1 MSDPF
6 WDDLNKALPRAR
18 RGEPGWAHQR
28 GKVMSLLRGGA
39 RESRR
44 LTGLLAA
51 GALAAG
57 LFLVLHKKPAPAP
70 ELPPM
75 ASMPSDDLD
84 FLEMTPLLEHLDEL
98 QDAVDLDRA

>member
-28 GKVMSLLRGGA
+28 GKVLSLLRTGTRA
-39 RESRR
+39 SRP

-51 GALAAG
+51 GTLAAG
-57 LFLVLHKKPAPAP
+57 LFLVLHKKPAPTPDAA
-70 ELPPM
+70 PM

-98 QDAVDLDRA
+98 EDAVELDRA

>member
-28 GKVMSLLRGGA
+28 GKVLSLLRAGTRA
-39 RESRR
+39 SRP
-44 LTGLLAA
+44 LTGLIAA

-57 LFLVLHKKPAPAP
+57 LFLVLHKKPAPTP
-70 ELPPM
+70 EAPPM
-75 ASMPSDDLD
+75 ASMPSDDID

-98 QDAVDLDRA
+98 QDAVELDHA